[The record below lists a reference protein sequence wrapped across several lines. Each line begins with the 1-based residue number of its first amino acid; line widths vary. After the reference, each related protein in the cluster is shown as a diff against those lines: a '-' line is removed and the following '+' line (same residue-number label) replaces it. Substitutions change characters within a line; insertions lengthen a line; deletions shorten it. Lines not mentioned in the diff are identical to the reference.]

1 MSLAPDGLRILV
13 CPPGKSDPDG
23 RWKAGNVLK
32 KVCETMVQGEV
43 ASFLIQDE
51 VVDKFGNAPFW
62 GKGRVKLEIAMLL
75 VAKEE
80 DLNGDGGVMKHMMVP
95 GEGYEKPTD
104 GAKVTFHYTVYP
116 HGTAVSSGV
125 RESDPRA
132 SREEG
137 QSQEGAKTTGGGL
150 DYAKWSKFDLADDE
164 GNIEGEP
171 GGEPLSEGANKA
183 LEASKQAAER
193 RGAALF
199 SSRASHPSGLT
210 IFLGYAETFEGL
222 EDALMTMK
230 KGESAV
236 FAISKEYSFSSHIAG
251 QDEANDGAWPIDLP
265 EGTYKYD
272 VEMVSIDK
280 GREHWNMSDDEKVAN
295 AQLKRTRSVHSSMPK
310 SRRLHPF

>member
-1 MSLAPDGLRILV
+1 
-13 CPPGKSDPDG
+13 
-23 RWKAGNVLK
+23 
-32 KVCETMVQGEV
+32 MVQGEV

-75 VAKEE
+75 VAKDE

-116 HGTAVSSGV
+116 QGAAVASGV

-132 SREEG
+132 SGEESDPRASESGG
-137 QSQEGAKTTGGGL
+137 QEKGRASGGGV

-171 GGEPLSEGANKA
+171 GGEPLSQSANKA
-183 LEASKQAAER
+183 LEASKEAAEGR
-193 RGAALF
+193 GAGAALF
-199 SSRASHPSGLT
+199 SSRASNPQGLT
-210 IFLGYAETFEGL
+210 IFLGYGETFEGL

-230 KGESAV
+230 KGETAV
-236 FAISKEYSFSSHIAG
+236 FTISEQYGFSSHISG
-251 QDEANDGAWPIDLP
+251 QDEANSGAWPSDLP
-265 EGTYKYD
+265 GGIYKYE
-272 VEMVSIDK
+272 VEMVLIAK
-280 GREHWNMSDDEKVAN
+280 GREHWNMSDDEKAAM
-295 AQLKRTRSVHSSMPK
+295 AQLKRTR
-310 SRRLHPF
+310 